1 VAESLQSQLRK
12 HLTALTAA
20 GVEFVPVA
28 PPAPARLFQSTP
40 NESAPDPDD
49 DRRRQLQTVAR
60 EAAKCDRCPALFST
74 RTQVVFGGG
83 PVSPDILFLGDAPWA
98 DDDRDGQP
106 FRGEAG
112 ALLDKILAAMG
123 LSRAEVYLT
132 TAIKC
137 RPPRNRPPT
146 TDECGNCRGY
156 LDRQME
162 LVRPRVV
169 CCLGETAAHA
179 LLGVSGGIR
188 TLRGQTHDHAG
199 TPVVCTHH
207 PQEVVQNAALKRP
220 VWDDMLRLLTLLGRT
235 PPPKGG
241 G

>member
-1 VAESLQSQLRK
+1 
-12 HLTALTAA
+12 
-20 GVEFVPVA
+20 VEFVPIA
-28 PPAPARLFQSTP
+28 PPAPARFFPSSP
-40 NESAPDPDD
+40 SESAPDPDA
-49 DRRRQLQTVAR
+49 DRRRQLQTLASEV
-60 EAAKCDRCPALFST
+60 AKCDRCSGLFST
-74 RTQVVFGGG
+74 RTQTVFGGG
-83 PVSPDILFLGDAPWA
+83 PVSPDILFVGDAPCA

-112 ALLDKILAAMG
+112 ALLDKILGAMG

-146 TDECGNCRGY
+146 ADECGNCRGY
-156 LDRQME
+156 LDRQLE
-162 LVRPRVV
+162 LIRPRAI
-169 CCLGETAAHA
+169 CCLGETAART

-188 TLRGQTHDHAG
+188 TLRGPTHEHAG
-199 TPVVCTHH
+199 TPVVCTYH

-235 PPPKGG
+235 PPAKAGS
-241 G
+241 

>member
-12 HLTALTAA
+12 HLAALTAA
-20 GVEFVPVA
+20 GLEFVPVA
-28 PPAPARLFQSTP
+28 PPAPAGLFRSSAS
-40 NESAPDPDD
+40 ESAPDPDD
-49 DRRRQLQTVAR
+49 DRRRQLQTVAG
-60 EAAKCDRCPALFST
+60 EAAKCDRCPVLFST

-83 PVSPDILFLGDAPWA
+83 PVSPEILFLGDAPWA

-146 TDECGNCRGY
+146 ADECGNCRAY
-156 LDRQME
+156 LDRQLE
-162 LVRPRVV
+162 LIRPRAI
-169 CCLGETAAHA
+169 CCLGETAARA

-188 TLRGQTHDHAG
+188 TLRGQTPDHAG
-199 TPVVCTHH
+199 TQVVCTYH
-207 PQEVVQNAALKRP
+207 PQDVIQNSALKRP
-220 VWDDMLRLLTLLGRT
+220 VWEDMLRLLTLLGRT
-235 PPPKGG
+235 PPGKSTA
-241 G
+241 